1 MKKAFA
7 AFLLVLAAGC
17 TQWAPSGMMGAPVNT
32 PSLEELRAE
41 FDSNGEMIFYTGIN
55 ENGDRIQFDG
65 GPGWIYMHGG
75 ACVSCH
81 GEGGKGG
88 VVPHMCYE
96 EAPSITYHDLTE
108 EEHEEHAKEGEE
120 EAHPP
125 YTDETIK
132 KAISEGLNP
141 AEEELDPCMPRWEM
155 SDEDLEDVLEYLK
168 GLDGRHQE

>member
-1 MKKAFA
+1 MKNALA

-17 TQWAPSGMMGAPVNT
+17 IQAGSSGMMGTPVNT
-32 PSLEELRAE
+32 PSLEDLRAE
-41 FDSNGEMIFYTGIN
+41 FDSNGQMIFYTGIN
-55 ENGDRIQFDG
+55 ENGDWIQFDG

-88 VVPHMCYE
+88 AVPHMCYE
-96 EAPSITYHDLTE
+96 EAPSITYNDLTM
-108 EEHEEHAKEGEE
+108 EEHDEHAEGEE

-132 KAISEGLNP
+132 RAITEGLNP
-141 AEEELDPCMPRWEM
+141 ADEKLDPCMPRWET
-155 SDEDLEDVLEYLK
+155 SEEDLNDVLVYLK
-168 GLDGRHQE
+168 TL

>member
-1 MKKAFA
+1 MKKVLA
-7 AFLLVLAAGC
+7 AFLLVLVAGC
-17 TQWAPSGMMGAPVNT
+17 TQWGPSGMMGAPIST
-32 PSLEELRAE
+32 PSLEDIRAE
-41 FDSNGEMIFYTGIN
+41 FDSNGEMIFYTGTN
-55 ENGDRIQFDG
+55 ENGDWIQFDG
-65 GPGWIYMHGG
+65 GPRWIYMHGG

-108 EEHEEHAKEGEE
+108 EEHAEEGEE

-132 KAISEGLNP
+132 KAITEGIEP
-141 AEEELDPCMPRWEM
+141 DGEELDPCMPRWQISEADM
-155 SDEDLEDVLEYLK
+155 DDLLEYLK
-168 GLDGRHQE
+168 TLE